1 MKKENKY
8 GEKLRQRIDQGN
20 ILSMIGVYDAFS
32 SLLAADKFEAI
43 FCSGYGFSASYYG
56 LPDEGFITW
65 TDMVAYVQRVRAI
78 LNDTHIIVD
87 IDDGYGDHTIAEMV
101 TRRLEQV
108 GASGIILED
117 QRRPK
122 KCGHLRGKEI
132 LPIEEYKKRLQAVID
147 ARNDVFIIARTDSD
161 DFDDA
166 INRVN
171 DYSAMGA
178 DAILIEGLKS
188 HDQITMIRKKIS
200 KDAKLV
206 VNLIAGGKTKPIDL
220 NELSISGVN
229 IVNYSTPCLF
239 AAHKA
244 IQESLDNLVK
254 NNGKLSLLEGD
265 VTLNDNNSFL
275 KKSGE

>member
-1 MKKENKY
+1 
-8 GEKLRQRIDQGN
+8 
-20 ILSMIGVYDAFS
+20 
-32 SLLAADKFEAI
+32 
-43 FCSGYGFSASYYG
+43 
-56 LPDEGFITW
+56 
-65 TDMVAYVQRVRAI
+65 
-78 LNDTHIIVD
+78 
-87 IDDGYGDHTIAEMV
+87 
-101 TRRLEQV
+101 
-108 GASGIILED
+108 
-117 QRRPK
+117 
-122 KCGHLRGKEI
+122 
-132 LPIEEYKKRLQAVID
+132 
-147 ARNDVFIIARTDSD
+147 
-161 DFDDA
+161 
-166 INRVN
+166 
-171 DYSAMGA
+171 MGA